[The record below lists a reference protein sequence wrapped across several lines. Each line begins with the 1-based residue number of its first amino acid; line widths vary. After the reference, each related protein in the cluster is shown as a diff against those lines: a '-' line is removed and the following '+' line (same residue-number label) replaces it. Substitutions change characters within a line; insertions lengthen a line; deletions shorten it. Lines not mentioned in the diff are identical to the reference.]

1 MKKVLIAASVMT
13 TVALS
18 ATAALVAAN
27 SAIPL
32 VQPVVV
38 NPQAADSAAVSDN
51 DSLLL
56 QYVKTSIYD
65 AKGNLINAEETWGD
79 PLTYNR
85 RTDSHFKGGG
95 MSFYSLFNGTT
106 SAKVTRD
113 AGGNVTGGTLVTVA
127 SEDGVPSG
135 PLYELIAKE
144 YQGPEWKNAGIAVQ
158 DGKELIKVTTDYFS
172 HEGTSAENMKKV
184 PVKETAYLDP
194 ATGLP
199 VKSEILE
206 EKNGK
211 MVLVYSYTYE
221 YDRKD
226 REQALFDI
234 SSMDLEDYTDEEVKA
249 KYPNLP
255 IGGELPNPMADL
267 VSEGKIT
274 EAQRAAIDKALSQAK
289 QNGIANGVDKKGSSE
304 EYLRAALAGIV
315 ADGTITQ
322 QQADIIVNLFK

>member
-27 SAIPL
+27 SANPL

-38 NPQAADSAAVSDN
+38 NPEASHSAAVSDN

-65 AKGNLINAEETWGD
+65 AKGNLVNAEETWGD
-79 PLTYNR
+79 PLTYNQ
-85 RTDSHFKGGG
+85 RTDSHFKGGA

-113 AGGNVTGGTLVTVA
+113 AVGNVTGGTVVTVA
-127 SEDGVPSG
+127 PEDSVPSG
-135 PLYELIAKE
+135 PLYELMAKE

-199 VKSEILE
+199 VKSEIHE

-234 SSMDLEDYTDEEVKA
+234 SSMDLEDYTAEEVKT
-249 KYPNLP
+249 KYPSLP
-255 IGGELPNPMADL
+255 IGGELPNPMAVL
-267 VSEGKIT
+267 VSEGEIT
-274 EAQRAAIDKALSQAK
+274 EAQRGAIDKALSQAK
-289 QNGIANGVDKKGSSE
+289 QNGIANGVDKKVRSE

>member
-1 MKKVLIAASVMT
+1 MKKVLIAASLMT

-27 SAIPL
+27 SANPL

-79 PLTYNR
+79 PLTYNQ
-85 RTDSHFKGGG
+85 RTDSHFKGGA

-113 AGGNVTGGTLVTVA
+113 AGGNVTGGTVVTVA
-127 SEDGVPSG
+127 PEDGVPSG
-135 PLYELIAKE
+135 PLYELMAKE
-144 YQGPEWKNAGIAVQ
+144 YQGPEWKNAGMVVQ

-206 EKNGK
+206 EKNGR

-289 QNGIANGVDKKGSSE
+289 QNGIANGVDKKVSSE